1 MRKQPFQFVAG
12 PARKLLNGRWALC
25 VAALLVASAV
35 AQYTPPRAGS
45 LPQPIGQRA
54 GDNIEGP
61 GPGDPVED
69 EKRLIALN
77 AQRQKALVSDTNKLV
92 RLASELGTEI
102 SRDNPTELT
111 IAQLHKVAEIEKL
124 AHSVKD
130 KMSTSVRG
138 VPSYVQQPV
147 PLH

>member
-1 MRKQPFQFVAG
+1 MRKLPFQYVAS
-12 PARKLLNGRWALC
+12 PVRMLLSARWSLC
-25 VAALLVASAV
+25 VAVLFVASGA
-35 AQYTPPRAGS
+35 AQYTPPRAS
-45 LPQPIGQRA
+45 TLPQPIGQRA
-54 GDNIEGP
+54 GDNLEGP
-61 GPGDPVED
+61 GPGDPVEE
-69 EKRLIALN
+69 EKRLLALN

-92 RLASELGTEI
+92 RLANELGTEI

-111 IAQLHKVAEIEKL
+111 TAQLHKVAEIEKL

-147 PLH
+147 HLH

>member
-1 MRKQPFQFVAG
+1 MRKLLFKFPAG
-12 PARKLLNGRWALC
+12 PARMLLDARRSLC
-25 VAALLVASAV
+25 VAALLVASGV

-54 GDNIEGP
+54 GDNLEGP
-61 GPGDPVED
+61 GPGDPVEE

-77 AQRQKALVSDTNKLV
+77 AQRQKSLVSDTDKLV
-92 RLASELGTEI
+92 RLANELGTEI

-111 IAQLHKVAEIEKL
+111 SAQLRKVAEIEKL

-138 VPSYVQQPV
+138 MPSYVQP
-147 PLH
+147 PLHLH